1 MLKGRAHIALAGAG
15 LALVAGLIAYAGW
28 TAYQKRVHQRTVS
41 AVVEDTT
48 ARLRESLAG
57 KVELKKL
64 EAHAAAADASL
75 DALRNAGA
83 SRNRPLADGAEHYVI
98 TSREIFK
105 RQAAA
110 IAASEK
116 SLVEKSALMAHM
128 GKAARRDRVWIDE
141 AMSRKKKVETQ
152 YFDYNLAL
160 TGLSELLWSFP
171 DTRKRIAPHVHAST
185 LLELGPAEDAY
196 RRVQAEAK
204 QVASDLAAVR
214 RLQ

>member
-15 LALVAGLIAYAGW
+15 LALVAGLIAFAGW
-28 TAYQKRVHQRTVS
+28 TAHQKRVHQRTVA

-64 EAHAAAADASL
+64 EANAAAAEAHL
-75 DALRNAGA
+75 EALRQAGP

-98 TSREIFK
+98 TSREIFR

-110 IAASEK
+110 LRFSED
-116 SLVEKSALMAHM
+116 VNQARSALQMHM
-128 GKAARRDRVWIDE
+128 GRAARRDRAWIDE
-141 AMSRKKKVETQ
+141 AMSRKKKVESQ

-160 TGLSELLWSFP
+160 TGLSELLWTFP
-171 DTRKRIAPHVHAST
+171 ETRKRIAPHVHEST
-185 LLELGPAEDAY
+185 LLELGPAEEAY
-196 RRVQAEAK
+196 RQVQSQAK
-204 QVASDLAAVR
+204 QVAAELAAVR

>member
-1 MLKGRAHIALAGAG
+1 MLKGRAHIALVGAG
-15 LALVAGLIAYAGW
+15 LALVAGLIAYASW
-28 TAYQKRVHQRTVS
+28 AAYAQRAHQREVL

-48 ARLRESLAG
+48 ARLRESLRA
-57 KVELKKL
+57 KVEPKQL
-64 EAHAAAADASL
+64 EAHAAAADAHL
-75 DALRNAGA
+75 EALRKAGA

-105 RQAAA
+105 RQAA
-110 IAASEK
+110 IARLSEEAHASK
-116 SLVEKSALMAHM
+116 SSLQTHIGRAS
-128 GKAARRDRVWIDE
+128 RRDRAWIDE

-160 TGLSELLWSFP
+160 TGLAELLWSFP
-171 DTRKRIAPHVHAST
+171 ETRKRIAPHVHPSA

-196 RRVQAEAK
+196 RRVQGEAK
-204 QVASDLAAVR
+204 QVATDLAAVR